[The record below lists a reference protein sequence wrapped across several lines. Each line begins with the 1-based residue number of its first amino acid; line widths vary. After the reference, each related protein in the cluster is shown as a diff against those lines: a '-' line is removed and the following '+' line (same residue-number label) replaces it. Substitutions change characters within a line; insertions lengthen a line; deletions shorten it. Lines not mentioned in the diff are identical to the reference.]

1 MLGYRAKIEKD
12 LPHWI
17 EQGWVSKTNGESILS
32 DITAHSARF
41 SFSNMLAILGAVLL
55 CFGIMTF
62 VAANWAEISKLG
74 RLFIL
79 FSGLWIA
86 YGAAIYC
93 KVSERPSFADAAL
106 LVGVGIFGA
115 SIMLISQTY
124 HFDGHAPDAVFMW
137 GLGAL
142 ATGVLGRSRP
152 VLGAALILFTVWACW
167 ELAEQFGA
175 IAKFSWLFLLYWLLC
190 VSAFIRNKWRVGYHL
205 AMLCFI
211 AWLGFALL
219 SFVAA
224 NEAALIYVT
233 LFALETGLLIAGL
246 GLVAGMQPARVD
258 HFNQPFVA
266 YGFAVLLF
274 SAYMLQ
280 WEFGAGTWMT
290 PLPLIAL
297 AAIGTALFAIAWK
310 GGQIKLVNLV
320 IAAITAFAPLVL
332 LAINYLGHVRADPL
346 WSVLFAV
353 AAGVIALAL
362 WAIQFGWQRGNK
374 LVTALGY
381 ITFGVELLYI
391 YFRTFGTLLDTA
403 LFYLIAGVL
412 LVAMGFAFARLERRS
427 SGHQEVEQ

>member
-32 DITAHSARF
+32 DITARDVRF
-41 SFSNMLAILGAVLL
+41 SFANMLAILGAVLL

-74 RLFIL
+74 RLIIL

-93 KVSERPSFADAAL
+93 KASERPAFADAAL

-124 HFDGHAPDAVFMW
+124 HIDGHAPDAVFMW
-137 GLGAL
+137 ALGAL

-167 ELAEQFGA
+167 EMVEQFAA
-175 IAKFSWLFLLYWLLC
+175 IVKFNWLFLPFWLLC

-266 YGFAVLLF
+266 YGFAILLF

-280 WEFGAGTWMT
+280 WEFGAGTWMK

-310 GGQIKLVNLV
+310 GGQIKLVSLV
-320 IAAITAFAPLVL
+320 IAAITAFAPWPCLRLIILGMRARSRYGACYL
-332 LAINYLGHVRADPL
+332 L
-346 WSVLFAV
+346 
-353 AAGVIALAL
+353 
-362 WAIQFGWQRGNK
+362 
-374 LVTALGY
+374 
-381 ITFGVELLYI
+381 
-391 YFRTFGTLLDTA
+391 
-403 LFYLIAGVL
+403 
-412 LVAMGFAFARLERRS
+412 
-427 SGHQEVEQ
+427 